1 VSDETIEQRAWRL
14 YHESGDRLDK
24 MIAQPDSA
32 QESAVQQMHS
42 ERTRIKVLEEVL
54 GIEDE
59 PTD

>member
-1 VSDETIEQRAWRL
+1 
-14 YHESGDRLDK
+14 
-24 MIAQPDSA
+24 MIAQPESA
-32 QESAVQQMHS
+32 QESAVQQMQA

>member
-1 VSDETIEQRAWRL
+1 VSDETIEKRAWRL
-14 YHESGDRLDK
+14 YNESGDRLDK
-24 MIAQPDSA
+24 MIAQPESA
-32 QESAVQQMHS
+32 QESAVQQMQA